1 MFIVLLLLAL
11 PPLLYFAAHHT
22 QSSKELGFVNTTVII
37 GTYSSFWYSKLSVS
51 ECLQSRDYSHVNRI
65 ALVHKNYEIVR
76 VTDFRLKRNLFY
88 QEYSSST
95 TGLIDYLYLLKGS
108 SIKHNLCLAS
118 TSDSNT
124 KGTIFIFDDEL
135 KYRQYAVN
143 PNAGP
148 ELSVYSRSLEIGAN
162 NKTTCTA
169 ISFDVNETAYYFIA
183 ARTPAGIIYS
193 YETLVHELYL
203 NKDDFNFSNCIASE
217 PAVCNLPLSGNLFAA
232 EEYDLVAYIEP
243 SIAADPLTTHLC
255 AESHI
260 SPEVVALVGVLGGV
274 VGISVLGIVS
284 ITCISLI
291 HCHRRRNRRGY
302 IKITDIQGS

>member
-22 QSSKELGFVNTTVII
+22 QLSNELGFVNTTVII

-51 ECLQSRDYSHVNRI
+51 ECLQSRDYSHVNQI

-76 VTDFRLKRNLFY
+76 VTDFRLKRILFY

-118 TSDSNT
+118 TSDSNSE
-124 KGTIFIFDDEL
+124 GTVFIFDDEV
-135 KYRQYAVN
+135 KYRQYVVSSDV
-143 PNAGP
+143 GP
-148 ELSVYSRSLEIGAN
+148 ELSVYSRSFEIGAN
-162 NKTTCTA
+162 NKTICTE
-169 ISFDVNETAYYFIA
+169 ITFDVSETAYYFIA
-183 ARTPAGIIYS
+183 AMTPAGIIYR
-193 YETLVHELYL
+193 YDTLIHQFYL

-217 PAVCNLPLSGNLFAA
+217 PAVCDLPLSGNLFAA

-260 SPEVVALVGVLGGV
+260 SPEVVALVGVFGGV
-274 VGISVLGIVS
+274 VGISVLGILILVS
-284 ITCISLI
+284 IQW
-291 HCHRRRNRRGY
+291 HKHRNHRRGY
-302 IKITDIQGS
+302 IRISDIQGS